1 MPLSSPRMS
10 HAARLQNTPTLYLL
24 AYISAYMYRAGVT
37 IHSLERRRVME
48 RERGGAKGSIKGEG
62 EGNGGG
68 PRTKGGEVAA
78 QVVLKR

>member
-1 MPLSSPRMS
+1 
-10 HAARLQNTPTLYLL
+10 
-24 AYISAYMYRAGVT
+24 MYRAGVT
-37 IHSLERRRVME
+37 ILSLERRRVME
-48 RERGGAKGSIKGEG
+48 REGGGGRKGSMKGEG